1 MVLVSTQ
8 TALAFAVHNACAA
21 CVVDVLKIF
30 ARDMRLGDL
39 LARSAQLHQR
49 QVRSPAGG
57 AGGASSGS
65 GAGAGGMTAEAV
77 EGLVTSV
84 AEALDQ
90 VRAADVTVAVA
101 VAAAVAVLVPMPV
114 PVPVPVPVA
123 LCEFLTWWCAA
134 RVLGPVV

>member
-101 VAAAVAVLVPMPV
+101 VAAAVAVLTFVACLPLDVRTGCPMPV
-114 PVPVPVPVA
+114 QRWFIRPPSSKQ
-123 LCEFLTWWCAA
+123 T
-134 RVLGPVV
+134 R